1 MDAMGEKDKWPRWLQ
16 TQAIFLSG
24 ILFVVGM
31 LLVFG
36 TLSMQNGLVFLRELH
51 RQERLADFRQKLDDV
66 FADLLE
72 SGGSERTW
80 LLTGDERARASFGSS
95 TRKLVSDLDTL
106 LHGPSPGSGIS
117 SMLPPLSRDILR
129 NLSVLQREIRE
140 PLVRRSP
147 AKNPLPWESVE
158 KRIRVIDEAVEADI
172 GQLKIARQKRQNRLI
187 IESVFFMI
195 LILVILFMGY
205 AYLYRHN
212 RGMDTL
218 QEQLRDLAF
227 RDPLTGMANRRYLL
241 QAMEWALGRMF
252 RDPHVCV
259 VFYLDL
265 DRFKEVNDRLGHQAG
280 DRLLVEFSRRLVSR
294 SRKGDLV
301 ARLGGDEF
309 VIFCDPVQNVT
320 DVPEILRKILLR
332 VTEEPL
338 LPEDGFGEIGIS
350 TGWASYP
357 EDAKTA
363 EELLRIADRRMYE
376 AKTKRD
382 KKGPPDREDP
392 SGSV

>member
-24 ILFVVGM
+24 ILFVVAL

-36 TLSMQNGLVFLRELH
+36 TLSMQNGLAFLRELH
-51 RQERLADFRQKLDDV
+51 RQERLTDFRQKLEGV
-66 FADLLE
+66 FRDLLE
-72 SGGSERTW
+72 SGGDERTW
-80 LLTGDERARASFGSS
+80 LLTGDERARASFGAS

-106 LHGPSPGSGIS
+106 LHAPSPGAGIS
-117 SMLPPLSRDILR
+117 SMLPSLSRDIFL

-140 PLVRRSP
+140 PLVARSP
-147 AKNPLPWESVE
+147 ANNPLPWESVE
-158 KRIRVIDEAVEADI
+158 KRVRAIDEAVEADI
-172 GQLKIARQKRQNRLI
+172 GQLEIARQKRQNRLI

-218 QEQLRDLAF
+218 QEQLRELAF

-241 QAMEWALGRMF
+241 QAMEWALGRML

-338 LPEDGFGEIGIS
+338 LPEEGFGEIGIS

-357 EDAKTA
+357 EDAKIA
-363 EELLRIADRRMYE
+363 EELLRIADQRMYE
-376 AKTKRD
+376 AKTKRG
-382 KKGPPDREDP
+382 KKGPPGREDP
-392 SGSV
+392 FGSV